1 MTCRPRGGASC
12 LARVAF
18 TVSTTLVDPSTTA
31 VDVYLFDTTKRRAL
45 MRVPS
50 PHRRARVF
58 YLLVVLA
65 GCLVLGE
72 AGAGDQGPRH
82 HAEGQYDAATATYRA
97 MAFT

>member
-1 MTCRPRGGASC
+1 
-12 LARVAF
+12 
-18 TVSTTLVDPSTTA
+18 
-31 VDVYLFDTTKRRAL
+31 